1 MGLHHIVIQRLQ
13 ELNLKVG
20 IIETSTNGMISSNF
34 AVYDNYAKVYQFG
47 FIFNDLSLAWKFD
60 LDTTNF
66 ICKNN
71 ARKLAKYFHDEYDCD
86 CVLSVVSTSNDLNLK
101 EIPNLQID
109 EKMKD
114 NPNGHAFI
122 SIYVVDQFNDYELQF
137 KSYNE
142 LQDRITITNKAI
154 NTLLSVL
161 LTLH

>member
-20 IIETSTNGMISSNF
+20 IVETSTSGMISSNF
-34 AVYDNYAKVYQFG
+34 AVYDDYAKVYKFG

-86 CVLSVVSTSNDLNLK
+86 CVLSVISTSNDPNLK
-101 EIPNLQID
+101 EIPNLQVD

-122 SIYVVDQFNDYELQF
+122 SIYVVDEYNDYELQF